1 MFDLDK
7 EAKKEILEEIIDR
20 MGKKSKDRLPEMF
33 GLPEGLKGK
42 VNVSEKTYVIP
53 LDKKKEE
60 EEDNKE
66 TLSDDVAHF
75 EDIYKDNFDNVDND
89 DPYDEKFQDRK
100 EAYDEEKEDEED
112 ELSEKEKKLLALLK
126 KY

>member
-7 EAKKEILEEIIDR
+7 EAKKEILDELIER
-20 MGKKSKDRLPEMF
+20 MGKRTKDKLPEMF

-42 VNVSEKTYVIP
+42 MNISEKTYVIP
-53 LDKKKEE
+53 LDKKKD

-66 TLSDDVAHF
+66 TLSDDIAHF
-75 EDIYKDNFDNVDND
+75 EDIYKDNFDNVDD
-89 DPYDEKFQDRK
+89 DHPYDEKFQDRK
-100 EAYDEEKEDEED
+100 EAYEDKKEDEDED

-126 KY
+126 DY